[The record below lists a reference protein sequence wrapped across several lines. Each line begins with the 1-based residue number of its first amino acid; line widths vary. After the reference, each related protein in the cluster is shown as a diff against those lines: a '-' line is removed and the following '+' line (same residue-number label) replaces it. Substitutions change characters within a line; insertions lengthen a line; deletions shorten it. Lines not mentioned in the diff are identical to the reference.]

1 MFNVKIQV
9 DLYTHASMLNHK
21 VFKNVRWDLT
31 NDSKFYAV
39 YPAYD
44 VFRIESITVNCYKT
58 R

>member
-1 MFNVKIQV
+1 MCVCV
-9 DLYTHASMLNHK
+9 CVCLYTSMLNHE

-31 NDSKFYAV
+31 NDSKFYSV
-39 YPAYD
+39 YPACD